1 MRSGRPDSVG
11 KTDGEKAAGQTAF
24 SKVTFIYEENLFM
37 KRIKRFAIFLI
48 TVCLLPALLSAAGCA
63 GGWTGVNTGNPGAEA
78 DGPDKTGGPVV
89 ALAWTNLQTTYSY
102 TSTIAAIEDAGGT
115 PVILDMVR
123 SYDLEYDD
131 RGRLVNACGEHGI
144 LSPEAAK
151 KVKINTWQNSNIEE
165 VMEGINCVVFP
176 GGVDLSP
183 SLYYKEQDWHG
194 VESDNVY
201 YAERDVSDYIL
212 MDYCLENDIPVL
224 AICRGMQLLSVVS
237 GAEIAQDIP
246 TWFEEMGVAYN
257 DEHRDPELKDFTA
270 HGVEVSGEDSLLYQ
284 VTGKRTLENVP
295 SWHHQTVS
303 GVEGTRLIV
312 TGTTDT
318 NGVPIIE
325 AVERRDKRFCLGVQF
340 HPEVS
345 VRRNVDGSPDA
356 AALMDY
362 DTAAAFFKAVIE
374 AGQEYEEDRELE
386 NAA

>member
-1 MRSGRPDSVG
+1 
-11 KTDGEKAAGQTAF
+11 
-24 SKVTFIYEENLFM
+24 M
-37 KRIKRFAIFLI
+37 KRFKSFAITAGLI
-48 TVCLLPALLSAAGCA
+48 LLILSAAACA
-63 GGWTGVNTGNPGAEA
+63 GGRTGADTGNRGAAA
-78 DGPDKTGGPVV
+78 DAADKAGGPVV
-89 ALAWTNLQTTYSY
+89 ALAWTNIETTYGY
-102 TSTIAAIEDAGGT
+102 TSTITAIEDAGGV

-123 SYDLEYDD
+123 SYDLEYDE
-131 RGRLVNACGEHGI
+131 RGRLVDACGERGI

-151 KVKINTWQNSNIEE
+151 KVKVNTWQNSNIEE

-183 SLYYKEQDWHG
+183 TLYYDEQEWHG

-246 TWFEEMGVAYN
+246 TWFEEMGAVCN
-257 DEHRDPELKDFTA
+257 DEHRDPELKDYTT
-270 HGVEVSGEDSLLYQ
+270 HRVDVSPGDSLLYQ
-284 VTGKRTLENVP
+284 VTGKTVLENVP
-295 SWHHQTVS
+295 SWHHQAVS
-303 GVEGTRLIV
+303 NVEGTRLTV

-325 AVERRDKRFCLGVQF
+325 AVERKDKSFCLGVQF

-345 VRRNVDGSPDA
+345 VRRNADGSPDA
-356 AALMDY
+356 AALMEY
-362 DTAAAFFKAVIE
+362 DAARAFFEAIIE
-374 AGQEYEEDRELE
+374 AGQEYEEEREADD
-386 NAA
+386 AA